1 MVHTQRVNNCATA
14 AITTGRPADRAVRP
28 VFQARA
34 DGGRGVTQFL
44 GVVGGGGTRVR
55 SLCAL
60 HPRRID
66 PAARRAAA
74 VRGTSEQLT
83 TAVAGTKTKTNN
95 KRRPAET
102 TVIIMIYYDYN
113 IVMLIL

>member
-14 AITTGRPADRAVRP
+14 AITAGRPADRAVRP
-28 VFQARA
+28 VFHARA

-55 SLCAL
+55 PCYAL

-83 TAVAGTKTKTNN
+83 TAAAVAGTKTKTNN
-95 KRRPAET
+95 KRRRAET
-102 TVIIMIYYDYN
+102 IVI
-113 IVMLIL
+113 L